1 MDNYL
6 EFLATRKVKE
16 GGLDLVT
23 DEHAVESA
31 QYTKFKRD
39 ALKILNR
46 FSYDTYERT
55 AGFLLYSEALK
66 RFVVVRADKGE
77 QVDQRLNMQLTL
89 RIPVDLRAAEDGF
102 DFCLCQLWQWE
113 CGGDLPEWYK
123 NPEKLSGFGE
133 NFGFDQN
140 HLEAFL
146 TKWLR
151 YICAQQGEAIRITD
165 SVRGLGAET
174 AVWIAAMAYRFLPE
188 GRKNRYT
195 FACFGRP
202 EKCRGF
208 CIQATGYPF
217 TGNGIDLAVRQ
228 TPVEDHMDAPMIRA
242 AAEQFLAGT
251 DTEQLPKQID
261 WYYVKANDYDSLVWN
276 FYYYRMDRNEPLRL
290 TEGIFQELQE
300 RLKKQQHSGLEKT
313 EELYGWLLTQ
323 SMKQEGQIGQEIRLQ
338 MYLEFMNRKEKYTEE
353 QIKELWRQLS
363 LYAQEQGGQ
372 EMFRR
377 VLEQIRGSS
386 SRLYYALICYGISS
400 GKIGSDE
407 RELERFLE
415 LQDVRSAAG
424 LQEWMDRPEHR
435 SLMTEERVRELLIR
449 KIGARMTAGQSL
461 KEIQNLVVCG
471 GMIDKK
477 KCLNLIR
484 GYLAE
489 GTKPFLETLDL
500 CGWRDYLLERE
511 KLWKRSPAL
520 LRQVS
525 EQYEAFSGT
534 LKVPMPSK
542 QMEALIGMG
551 DLLCRFEQERKRKA
565 DFDACTRAVRKVYHV
580 FLEQFLRKCRTTS
593 DGEQREELLDNMKR
607 FLAWHPSGQE
617 NSLSYRQAVDLYNNM
632 ARMSSRQ
639 RIRDRSLNELLGY
652 QIWKETPDVREEYR
666 VWLQAVADKVRNI
679 HEVEDVLVQLEKRR
693 KDISRYCSMDSIC
706 LVLYRMLALCR
717 GQEGVYW
724 QVKIMDTASKF
735 GETPESDGLCREFWS
750 GIGISDF
757 PAILDSEG
765 DAGHFSDILDWE
777 NEMICRL
784 YRIYRSFRKE
794 RAGDQTARSVY
805 EMRDLLPESL
815 AAEFFQLLFQS
826 CQQGERRRTE
836 KFGEIYDL
844 MLAYWD
850 EEDRVIQC
858 IESMHL
864 SDRMKDQILNKFEKA
879 YEEQDRKRRQRYLPA
894 DIFSGFQLGGILG
907 FLSCVWCMLDPF
919 DLAPLAVTVVVLLMA
934 GIVIA
939 AYFCRAYMKELK
951 TVAYPAL
958 VFALGVWVFQL
969 FLLKLTRDVR
979 LPAMLVSILF
989 AAMGT
994 VGLILQRKRGRQ
1006 NG

>member
-1 MDNYL
+1 MENYL

-23 DEHAVESA
+23 DENTVESV

-55 AGFLLYSEALK
+55 AGFLFYSEALK

-77 QVDQRLNMQLTL
+77 QVDQRLNMQLML
-89 RIPVDLRAAEDGF
+89 RIPVDLQAAEDGF

-123 NPEKLSGFGE
+123 KPEKMGVSGE
-133 NFGFDQN
+133 EFGFDQN

-151 YICAQQGEAIRITD
+151 YICAQQGEEIRITD
-165 SVRGLGAET
+165 SARGLRAET

-188 GRKNRYT
+188 GRKNRYS
-195 FACFGRP
+195 FVCFGRP

-208 CIQATGYPF
+208 CIQATGYSF

-228 TPVEDHMDAPMIRA
+228 SPVENRMDAPMIRA
-242 AAEQFLAGT
+242 SAEQFLIGA
-251 DTEQLPKQID
+251 DAEQLPNQID

-276 FYYYRMDRNEPLRL
+276 FYYYSMDRNEPLQL
-290 TEGIFQELQE
+290 TEEIFQELQE

-313 EELYGWLLTQ
+313 EKLYGWLLTQ
-323 SMKQEGQIGQEIRLQ
+323 SMRQADHIGRETLLQ
-338 MYLEFMNRKEKYTEE
+338 MYLEFMNRKEEYTEE
-353 QIKELWRQLS
+353 QIKKLWRLLF

-372 EMFRR
+372 EVFRSF
-377 VLEQIRGSS
+377 LDQIHGSS
-386 SRLYYALICYGISS
+386 SRLYYALIRYGISS

-407 RELERFLE
+407 RELERDLE
-415 LQDVRSAAG
+415 LQDVRSAAE
-424 LQEWMDRPEHR
+424 LQKWMDRPEHR
-435 SLMTEERVRELLIR
+435 SLMAEERVRELLIR
-449 KIGARMTAGQSL
+449 KIGARMTAGQPL
-461 KEIQNLVVCG
+461 KEIQNLVACG
-471 GMIDKK
+471 EKIDKK
-477 KCLNLIR
+477 KCLNLIVR
-484 GYLAE
+484 YLAD
-489 GTKPFLETLDL
+489 GTEYFWERLDL

-511 KLWKRSPAL
+511 KLWKLSPAL
-520 LRQVS
+520 LSWVS
-525 EQYEAFSGT
+525 EQYEAFSRH
-534 LKVPMPSK
+534 LMVPMPSK

-551 DLLCRFEQERKRKA
+551 DLLCRFEQGKKA
-565 DFDACTRAVRKVYHV
+565 DFDACSQAVGKVYRV
-580 FLEQFLRKCRTTS
+580 FLEQFLKKCRTTS
-593 DGEQREELLDNMKR
+593 DEEKREELLENMKR
-607 FLAWHPSGQE
+607 FLAWHPNGQE
-617 NSLSYRQAVDLYNNM
+617 NSLSYVQAVDLYNNM

-639 RIRDRSLNELLGY
+639 RIRERSLKELLGY
-652 QIWKETPDVREEYR
+652 QIWKETPNVREEYR
-666 VWLQAVADKVRNI
+666 VWLQAVADRIRNI

-693 KDISRYCSMDSIC
+693 KDICRYCSMDCIC
-706 LVLYRMLALCR
+706 QVLYCMLELCR
-717 GQEGVYW
+717 GHDGIYW
-724 QVKIMDTASKF
+724 QVKIMDVASKF
-735 GETPESDGLCREFWS
+735 GETPESDGLCREFWRE
-750 GIGISDF
+750 IGISDF

-765 DAGHFSDILDWE
+765 DAGHFSDILAWE
-777 NEMICRL
+777 NGMICRL

-794 RAGDQTARSVY
+794 GVGDQTARNVY
-805 EMRDLLPESL
+805 EMRDELPENL
-815 AAEFFQLLFQS
+815 AAEFFQMLFQS
-826 CQQGERRRTE
+826 CRQGDRRRAE

-850 EEDRVIQC
+850 EEDCVIRC
-858 IESMHL
+858 IESMNL
-864 SDRMKDQILNKFEKA
+864 SDGMKERILNKFEKA
-879 YEEQDRKRRQRYLPA
+879 YENQDRKRRQRYLPA
-894 DIFSGFQLGGILG
+894 DILSGFQMGGILG
-907 FLSCVWCMLDPF
+907 FISCLWCMLDPF
-919 DLAPLAVTVVVLLMA
+919 DLVPVAVTVIVLLMA

-951 TVAYPAL
+951 KVAYPAL

-979 LPAMLVSILF
+979 LPVMLVSILF
-989 AAMGT
+989 AALGT
-994 VGLILQRKRGRQ
+994 VGLILRRKRGRQ